1 MNETA
6 KHISWNQ
13 VSNEQLNPLL
23 ERRFLNTQ
31 NLTLARVSLR
41 KGCVVPRHSH
51 IHEQITYVTEGAL
64 RVVFPDKEV
73 LVRAGEVVCIP
84 SNLPHE
90 AMALENTQVID
101 IFTPAREDWA
111 NRDDDYLRTPNTM

>member
-6 KHISWNQ
+6 KHIIWDQ

-23 ERRFLNTQ
+23 ERRFLNTG
-31 NLTLARVSLR
+31 NLTLARVHLR
-41 KGCVVPRHSH
+41 EGCVVPRHNH

-64 RVVFPDKEV
+64 KVVFPDKTV
-73 LVRAGEVVCIP
+73 IVRAGEVICIP

-90 AMALENTQVID
+90 AVALENTRVID
-101 IFTPAREDWA
+101 IFTPARQDWA
-111 NRDDDYLRTPNTM
+111 SRDDAYLRSAEKA